1 MSNKDCVPLAG
12 HWYSSTR
19 PAPIRRLLT
28 LTGLDQHLD
37 IRVTPR
43 PTRALNPPRRPLV
56 TPTRA
61 LRCRSCPATAARRHR
76 PDAEIGK
83 VMELAKR
90 DLLRLL
96 RRIGRFDLV
105 EEVDRVLPARI
116 DTIRDAQ
123 LLARYGLTRNQLTD
137 RLGGSP

>member
-1 MSNKDCVPLAG
+1 
-12 HWYSSTR
+12 
-19 PAPIRRLLT
+19 
-28 LTGLDQHLD
+28 
-37 IRVTPR
+37 
-43 PTRALNPPRRPLV
+43 
-56 TPTRA
+56 
-61 LRCRSCPATAARRHR
+61 
-76 PDAEIGK
+76 
-83 VMELAKR
+83 MELAKR